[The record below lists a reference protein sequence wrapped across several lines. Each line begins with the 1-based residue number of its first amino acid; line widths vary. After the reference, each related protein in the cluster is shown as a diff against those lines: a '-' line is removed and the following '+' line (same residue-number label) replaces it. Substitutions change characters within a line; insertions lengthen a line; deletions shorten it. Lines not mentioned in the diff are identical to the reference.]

1 MAALSRPGH
10 QPGMRESSRYPLECT
25 APSDSHIFRESESHH
40 LDATVKD
47 RGDLESGEQSEECQP
62 EEQDKSSGEK
72 KPEAQQQGGKER
84 KEKSEWWILA
94 TWHSP

>member
-1 MAALSRPGH
+1 M
-10 QPGMRESSRYPLECT
+10 
-25 APSDSHIFRESESHH
+25 
-40 LDATVKD
+40 KD

-62 EEQDKSSGEK
+62 GEQDKSSGEK

>member
-1 MAALSRPGH
+1 M
-10 QPGMRESSRYPLECT
+10 
-25 APSDSHIFRESESHH
+25 
-40 LDATVKD
+40 KD